1 MRTVTKVEIIP
12 ENSIIQK
19 NFGKIDYHDTYRI
32 RCKTIGGI
40 DTLTT
45 ELYNAPAPA
54 WVLYLLKLRD
64 SIVGIFGLKTGNKD
78 DKKVASY
85 YPVGSKAGY
94 FTVLDRNDNEIV
106 MGEKDKHLN
115 FRTSVFI
122 KRKNPNSEIY
132 LSTIV
137 QYNNIWGRL
146 YFLPVKPF
154 HRLII
159 LSILKRYL
167 QSDHLTQSTI

>member
-1 MRTVTKVEIIP
+1 MKSVTKVDNIP
-12 ENSIIQK
+12 EDSIILK
-19 NFGKIDYHDTYRI
+19 NFGKMDYCNTYRI
-32 RCKTIGGI
+32 RRRTSDTI

-45 ELYNAPAPA
+45 KLFNVPAPA
-54 WVLYLLKLRD
+54 WVLSLLKLRD
-64 SIVGIFGLKTGNKD
+64 AVVGIFGLKTGNKD
-78 DKKVASY
+78 DINTAAY
-85 YPVGSKAGY
+85 YPIGSKAGY

-115 FRTSVFI
+115 FKTSAFI
-122 KRKNPNSEIY
+122 NRNNPDSEIY

-159 LSILKRYL
+159 QSILKRYL